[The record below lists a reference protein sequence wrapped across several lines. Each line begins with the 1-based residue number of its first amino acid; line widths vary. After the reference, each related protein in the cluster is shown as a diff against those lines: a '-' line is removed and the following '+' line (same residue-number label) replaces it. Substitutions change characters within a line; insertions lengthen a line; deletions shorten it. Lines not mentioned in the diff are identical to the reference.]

1 MILDEKFFKQLDE
14 AYELEPKNKVIE
26 NAISN
31 MGIREASLNK
41 NIINQHDFIFSNQID
56 TKDVTNQKKTGRCW
70 MFAGLNMVRM
80 HIAKK
85 LNMEKF
91 ELSESFLYFYD
102 NMEKANLFLQ
112 RVIDTKNLDIKD
124 RKVEDVFYSTPE
136 DGGYFEFF
144 YYLIKKYGIVPKTNM
159 GEIFHTEESHFMFYT
174 LESAL
179 KKIAIEIRAT
189 DDKKEI
195 EILRKKG
202 LSYAYN
208 IFVKSIGKP
217 VKNFDFKYYDKDD
230 KYHIEKNMTP
240 KSFFDK
246 YIGDFFDG
254 KVKLLNDPRHPYN
267 RILVD
272 KVAKNSVDLPDLIG
286 INVDMQTMKRACQ
299 QSLKNEETMWFAC
312 DIDINEDRESG
323 VLDENLF
330 NFDQTFTNFPKMTK
344 EERINARYSTACHA
358 MNLTGFDKIEK
369 EVKYWKI
376 ENSWGEDDG
385 KDGYFSMTDKWF
397 EENTFEVII
406 DKKYLPKKVLNSF
419 NKEKIYYDEFDPMYK
434 LLKNIK

>member
-1 MILDEKFFKQLDE
+1 MILDEKIFKQLDE

-299 QSLKNEETMWFAC
+299 KSIKNNETMWFAC

-369 EVKYWKI
+369 EVKFWKI

-434 LLKNIK
+434 LLRNIK

>member
-1 MILDEKFFKQLDE
+1 MILDEKIFKQLDE

-299 QSLKNEETMWFAC
+299 KSIKNEETMWFAC

-369 EVKYWKI
+369 EVKFWKI

-406 DKKYLPKKVLNSF
+406 DKKYLPKKVLDSF

>member
-299 QSLKNEETMWFAC
+299 KSIKNEETMWFAC

>member
-1 MILDEKFFKQLDE
+1 MILDEKIFKQLDE

-272 KVAKNSVDLPDLIG
+272 KVAKNSVDLPDLLG

-299 QSLKNEETMWFAC
+299 KSIKNEETMWFAC

-358 MNLTGFDKIEK
+358 MNLTGFDKIGK
-369 EVKYWKI
+369 EVKFWKI

-434 LLKNIK
+434 LLRNIK

>member
-1 MILDEKFFKQLDE
+1 MKLDKKIFDQLEKIYDNDE
-14 AYELEPKNKVIE
+14 KNKVIE

-31 MGIREASLNK
+31 MGIREASLDK
-41 NIINQHDFIFSNQID
+41 NIINKHDFIFSNEVE

-70 MFAGLNMVRM
+70 MFAGLNMIRM

-144 YYLIKKYGIVPKTNM
+144 YYLIKKYGIVPKNTM
-159 GEIFHTEESHFMFYT
+159 GELYHTDQSQFMFYV
-174 LESAL
+174 LENAL
-179 KKIAIEIRAT
+179 KKIAMEIRAT
-189 DDKKEI
+189 DDEKEI
-195 EILRKKG
+195 ENLRKEG

-208 IFVKSIGKP
+208 IFAKSIGKP
-217 VKNFDFKYYDKDD
+217 VENFDFKYYDKDD
-230 KYHIEKNMTP
+230 KYHIEENMTP
-240 KSFFDK
+240 KEFFDK
-246 YIGDFFDG
+246 YVGDFFDG

-272 KVAKNSVDLPDLIG
+272 KVAKNAVDLDDLVG
-286 INVDMQTMKRACQ
+286 INVDMDTMSKFAQ
-299 QSLKNEETMWFAC
+299 KSIKNNETMWFAC
-312 DIDINEDRESG
+312 DVDINEDRESG

-330 NFDQTFTNFPKMTK
+330 NFDQTFVNFPKMTK
-344 EERINARYSTACHA
+344 EERINSRYSTACHA
-358 MNLTGFDKIEK
+358 MNLTGFDKKGK
-369 EVKYWKI
+369 EVKFWKI

-385 KDGYFSMTDKWF
+385 KDGYFSMTDEWF
-397 EENTFEVII
+397 RENTFELII
-406 DKKYLPKKVLNSF
+406 DKKFLTKKVMEAF
-419 NKEKIYYDEFDPMYK
+419 DKEKIYYDEFDPMYK
-434 LLKNIK
+434 MLRNVR

>member
-1 MILDEKFFKQLDE
+1 MILDEKIFKQLDE

-189 DDKKEI
+189 DDEKEI

-272 KVAKNSVDLPDLIG
+272 KVAKNSVDLPDLLG

-299 QSLKNEETMWFAC
+299 KSIKNNETMWFAC

-434 LLKNIK
+434 LLRNIK

>member
-1 MILDEKFFKQLDE
+1 MILDEKIFKQLDE

-272 KVAKNSVDLPDLIG
+272 KVAKNSVDLPDLLG
-286 INVDMQTMKRACQ
+286 INVDMETMKRACQ
-299 QSLKNEETMWFAC
+299 KSIKNEETMWFAC

-406 DKKYLPKKVLNSF
+406 DKKYLPKKVLDSF

-434 LLKNIK
+434 LLRNIK

>member
-1 MILDEKFFKQLDE
+1 MILDEKIFK
-14 AYELEPKNKVIE
+14 ELEKNYEKDPKNKVIE

-31 MGIREASLNK
+31 MGIMEASLNK
-41 NIINQHDFIFSNQID
+41 NIINKHDFIFSNEVE
-56 TKDVTNQKKTGRCW
+56 TKDVTNQRKTGRCW

-112 RVIDTKNLDIKD
+112 RVIDTKDLDIKD

-159 GEIFHTEESHFMFYT
+159 GELFHTEESSFMFYT
-174 LESAL
+174 LENSL
-179 KKIAIEIRAT
+179 KKIAMDIRAT
-189 DDKKEI
+189 DDEKEI

-217 VKNFDFKYYDKDD
+217 VENFDFKYYDKDNNY
-230 KYHIEKNMTP
+230 KIEKDMTP
-240 KSFFDK
+240 KKFFDK
-246 YIGDFFDG
+246 YVGDFFDG
-254 KVKLLNDPRHPYN
+254 KIKLLNDPRHPYN

-272 KVAKNSVDLPDLIG
+272 KNAKNAVDLPDLVG
-286 INVDMQTMKRACQ
+286 INVDMDTMSKSAQ
-299 QSLKNEETMWFAC
+299 KSIKDNETMWFAC
-312 DIDINEDRESG
+312 DVDIDKDRESG
-323 VLDENLF
+323 VMDENLF
-330 NFDQTFTNFPKMTK
+330 NFDQTFTNFEKMTK
-344 EERINARYSTACHA
+344 AQRIDSRYSSACHA
-358 MNLTGFDKIEK
+358 MNLTGFDKK
-369 EVKYWKI
+369 DKDVKFWKI
-376 ENSWGEDDG
+376 ENSWGEDNG
-385 KDGYFSMTDKWF
+385 HDGYFSMTDKWF
-397 EENTFEVII
+397 RENTFELIV
-406 DKKYLPKKVLNSF
+406 DKKYLTKKVLSAF
-419 NKEKIYYDEFDPMYK
+419 DKEKIYYDEFDPMYK
-434 LLKNIK
+434 MLKNIK

>member
-1 MILDEKFFKQLDE
+1 MILDEKIFKQLDE

-144 YYLIKKYGIVPKTNM
+144 YYLIKKYGIVSKTNM
-159 GEIFHTEESHFMFYT
+159 GEVFHTEESHFMFYT

-189 DDKKEI
+189 DDEKEI

-272 KVAKNSVDLPDLIG
+272 KVAKNSVDLPDLLG

-299 QSLKNEETMWFAC
+299 KSIKNEETMWFAC

-369 EVKYWKI
+369 EVKFWKI

-406 DKKYLPKKVLNSF
+406 DKKYLPKKVLDSF

-434 LLKNIK
+434 LLRNIK

>member
-1 MILDEKFFKQLDE
+1 MILDEKIFKQLDE

-299 QSLKNEETMWFAC
+299 KSIKNNETMWFAC

-369 EVKYWKI
+369 EVKFWKI

-406 DKKYLPKKVLNSF
+406 DKKYLPKKVLDSF

-434 LLKNIK
+434 LLRNIK

>member
-1 MILDEKFFKQLDE
+1 MILDEKIFKQLDE

-272 KVAKNSVDLPDLIG
+272 KVAKNSVDLPDLLG

-299 QSLKNEETMWFAC
+299 KSIKNNETMWFAC

-434 LLKNIK
+434 LLRNIK

>member
-1 MILDEKFFKQLDE
+1 
-14 AYELEPKNKVIE
+14 
-26 NAISN
+26 
-31 MGIREASLNK
+31 
-41 NIINQHDFIFSNQID
+41 
-56 TKDVTNQKKTGRCW
+56 
-70 MFAGLNMVRM
+70 MVRM

-272 KVAKNSVDLPDLIG
+272 KVAKNSVDLPDLLG

-299 QSLKNEETMWFAC
+299 KSIKNNETMWFAC

-369 EVKYWKI
+369 EVKFWKI

-406 DKKYLPKKVLNSF
+406 DKKYLPKKVLDSF

>member
-299 QSLKNEETMWFAC
+299 KSIKNEETMWFAC

-406 DKKYLPKKVLNSF
+406 DKKYLPKKVLDSF

-434 LLKNIK
+434 LLRNIK

>member
-1 MILDEKFFKQLDE
+1 MKLDKKIFDQLEKIYDKDE
-14 AYELEPKNKVIE
+14 KNKVIE

-41 NIINQHDFIFSNQID
+41 KAINKHDFIFSNEVE

-102 NMEKANLFLQ
+102 NMEKTNLFLQ

-159 GEIFHTEESHFMFYT
+159 GELYHTDQSQFMFYV
-174 LESAL
+174 LENAL
-179 KKIAIEIRAT
+179 KKIAMEIRET
-189 DDKKEI
+189 DDEKKI
-195 EILRKKG
+195 ENLRKEG

-208 IFVKSIGKP
+208 IFAKSIGKP
-217 VKNFDFKYYDKDD
+217 VESFDFKYYDKDD
-230 KYHIEKNMTP
+230 KYHIEENMTP

-246 YIGDFFDG
+246 YVGDFFDG

-272 KVAKNSVDLPDLIG
+272 KIAKNAVDLDDLIG
-286 INVDMQTMKRACQ
+286 INVDMDTMSKFAQ
-299 QSLKNEETMWFAC
+299 KSIKNNETMWFAC
-312 DIDINEDRESG
+312 DVDINEDRESG

-330 NFDQTFTNFPKMTK
+330 NFDQTFVDFPKMTK
-344 EERINARYSTACHA
+344 EERINSRYSTACHA
-358 MNLTGFDKIEK
+358 MNLTGFDKKGK
-369 EVKYWKI
+369 EVKFWKI

-385 KDGYFSMTDKWF
+385 KDGYFSMTDEWF
-397 EENTFEVII
+397 RENTFELII
-406 DKKYLPKKVLNSF
+406 DKKFLTKKVMEAF
-419 NKEKIYYDEFDPMYK
+419 DKEKIYYDEFDPMYK
-434 LLKNIK
+434 MLRNVR

>member
-1 MILDEKFFKQLDE
+1 MILDEKIFKQLDE

-56 TKDVTNQKKTGRCW
+56 TKEVTNQKKTGRCW

-230 KYHIEKNMTP
+230 KYHLEKNMTP

-272 KVAKNSVDLPDLIG
+272 KVAKNSVDLPDLLG

-299 QSLKNEETMWFAC
+299 KSIKNEETMWFAC

-369 EVKYWKI
+369 EVKFWKI

-434 LLKNIK
+434 LLRNIK

>member
-1 MILDEKFFKQLDE
+1 MILDEKIFKQLDE

-195 EILRKKG
+195 EVLRKKG

-299 QSLKNEETMWFAC
+299 KSIKNNETMWFAC

-344 EERINARYSTACHA
+344 EERINTRYSTACHA

-369 EVKYWKI
+369 EVKFWKI

>member
-1 MILDEKFFKQLDE
+1 MILDDKIFDKLEKTYD
-14 AYELEPKNKVIE
+14 LEPKNKVIE

-41 NIINQHDFIFSNQID
+41 NIINKHDFIFSNQVE

-102 NMEKANLFLQ
+102 NMEKTNLFLQ

-144 YYLIKKYGIVPKTNM
+144 YYLIKKYGILPKTNM
-159 GEIFHTEESHFMFYT
+159 GEVFHTDHSQFMFYV
-174 LESAL
+174 LENAL
-179 KKIAIEIRAT
+179 KKIAMEIRAT
-189 DDKKEI
+189 DDEKEI
-195 EILRKKG
+195 EILREKG

-208 IFVKSIGKP
+208 IFAKSIGKP

-246 YIGDFFDG
+246 YVGDFFDG

-272 KVAKNSVDLPDLIG
+272 KVAKNAVDLPDLDG
-286 INVDMQTMKRACQ
+286 INVDMDTMSKFAQ
-299 QSLKNEETMWFAC
+299 KSIKNNETMWFAC

-330 NFDQTFTNFPKMTK
+330 NFDQTFTDFPKMTK
-344 EERINARYSTACHA
+344 EERINSRFSTACHA
-358 MNLTGFDKIEK
+358 MNLTGFDKIDK
-369 EVKYWKI
+369 EVKFWKI

-385 KDGYFSMTDKWF
+385 KDGYF
-397 EENTFEVII
+397 
-406 DKKYLPKKVLNSF
+406 P
-419 NKEKIYYDEFDPMYK
+419 
-434 LLKNIK
+434 

>member
-1 MILDEKFFKQLDE
+1 MILDEKIFKQLDE

-272 KVAKNSVDLPDLIG
+272 KAAKNSVDLPDLLG

-299 QSLKNEETMWFAC
+299 KSIKNEETMWFAC

-369 EVKYWKI
+369 EVKFWKI

>member
-1 MILDEKFFKQLDE
+1 MILDDKIFDKLEKTYD
-14 AYELEPKNKVIE
+14 LEPKNKVIE

-41 NIINQHDFIFSNQID
+41 NIINKHDFIFSNQVE

-102 NMEKANLFLQ
+102 NMEKTNLFLQ

-144 YYLIKKYGIVPKTNM
+144 YYLIKKYGILPKTNM
-159 GEIFHTEESHFMFYT
+159 GEVFHTDHSQFMFYV
-174 LESAL
+174 LENAL
-179 KKIAIEIRAT
+179 KKIAIEIRDT
-189 DDKKEI
+189 DDEKEI
-195 EILRKKG
+195 EILREKG

-208 IFVKSIGKP
+208 IFAKSIGKP

-230 KYHIEKNMTP
+230 KYHIERNMTP

-246 YIGDFFDG
+246 YVGDFFDG

-272 KVAKNSVDLPDLIG
+272 KVAKNAVDLPDLDG
-286 INVDMQTMKRACQ
+286 INVDMDTMSKFAQ
-299 QSLKNEETMWFAC
+299 KSIKNNETMWFAC

-330 NFDQTFTNFPKMTK
+330 NFDQTFIDFPKMTK
-344 EERINARYSTACHA
+344 EERINSRFSTACHA
-358 MNLTGFDKIEK
+358 MNLTGFDKIDK
-369 EVKYWKI
+369 EVKFWKI

-385 KDGYFSMTDKWF
+385 KDGYFSMTDEWF
-397 EENTFEVII
+397 RENTFELII
-406 DKKYLPKKVLNSF
+406 DKKFLTKKVMEAF
-419 NKEKIYYDEFDPMYK
+419 DKEKIYYNEYDPMYK
-434 LLKNIK
+434 MLKNVR

>member
-1 MILDEKFFKQLDE
+1 MKLDKKIFDQLEKIYDNDE
-14 AYELEPKNKVIE
+14 KNKVIE

-31 MGIREASLNK
+31 MGIREASLDR
-41 NIINQHDFIFSNQID
+41 NIINKHDFIFSNEVE

-144 YYLIKKYGIVPKTNM
+144 YYLIKKYGIVPKNTM
-159 GEIFHTEESHFMFYT
+159 GELYHTDQSQFMFYV
-174 LESAL
+174 LENAL
-179 KKIAIEIRAT
+179 KKIAMEIRAT
-189 DDKKEI
+189 DNEKEI
-195 EILRKKG
+195 ENLRKEG

-208 IFVKSIGKP
+208 IFAKSIGKP
-217 VKNFDFKYYDKDD
+217 VESFDFKYYDKDD
-230 KYHIEKNMTP
+230 KYHIEENMTP
-240 KSFFDK
+240 KEFFDK
-246 YIGDFFDG
+246 YVGDFFDG

-272 KVAKNSVDLPDLIG
+272 KVAKNSVDLDDLVG
-286 INVDMQTMKRACQ
+286 INVDMDTMSKFAQ
-299 QSLKNEETMWFAC
+299 KSIKNNETMWFAC
-312 DIDINEDRESG
+312 DVDINEDRESG

-330 NFDQTFTNFPKMTK
+330 NFDQTFVNFPKMTK
-344 EERINARYSTACHA
+344 EERINSRYSTACHA
-358 MNLTGFDKIEK
+358 MNLTGFDRKGK
-369 EVKYWKI
+369 DVKFWKI

-385 KDGYFSMTDKWF
+385 KDGYFSMTDGWF
-397 EENTFEVII
+397 RENTFELII
-406 DKKYLPKKVLNSF
+406 DKKFLTKKVMDAF
-419 NKEKIYYDEFDPMYK
+419 DKEKIYYDEFDPMYK
-434 LLKNIK
+434 MLRNVR

>member
-1 MILDEKFFKQLDE
+1 MILDEKIFKQLDE

-246 YIGDFFDG
+246 YIGDFFDE

-286 INVDMQTMKRACQ
+286 INVDMQTMKKACQ
-299 QSLKNEETMWFAC
+299 KSIKNNETMWFAC
-312 DIDINEDRESG
+312 DIDINQDRESG

-369 EVKYWKI
+369 EVKFWKI

>member
-1 MILDEKFFKQLDE
+1 MILNEKIFDKLEKNYD
-14 AYELEPKNKVIE
+14 LEPKNKVIE

-41 NIINQHDFIFSNQID
+41 NIINKHDFIFSNQVE

-102 NMEKANLFLQ
+102 NMEKTNLFLQ

-144 YYLIKKYGIVPKTNM
+144 YYLIKKYGILPKTNM
-159 GEIFHTEESHFMFYT
+159 GEVFHTDHSQFMFYV
-174 LESAL
+174 LENAL
-179 KKIAIEIRAT
+179 KKIAMEIRAT
-189 DDKKEI
+189 DDEKEI
-195 EILRKKG
+195 EILREKG

-208 IFVKSIGKP
+208 IFTKSIGKP

-230 KYHIEKNMTP
+230 KYHVEKNMTP

-246 YIGDFFDG
+246 YVGDFFDG

-272 KVAKNSVDLPDLIG
+272 KAAKNAVDLPDLDG
-286 INVDMQTMKRACQ
+286 INVDMDTMSKFARK
-299 QSLKNEETMWFAC
+299 SIKNNETMWFAC

-344 EERINARYSTACHA
+344 EERINSRFSTACHA
-358 MNLTGFDKIEK
+358 MNLTGFDKIDK
-369 EVKYWKI
+369 EVKFWKI
-376 ENSWGEDDG
+376 ENSWGEYDG
-385 KDGYFSMTDKWF
+385 KDGNFSMTDEWF
-397 EENTFEVII
+397 RENTFELII
-406 DKKYLPKKVLNSF
+406 DKKFLTKKVMEAF
-419 NKEKIYYDEFDPMYK
+419 DKEKIFYDEFDPMYK
-434 LLKNIK
+434 MLKNVR

>member
-1 MILDEKFFKQLDE
+1 MNLDKKIFDQLEKIYDKDQ
-14 AYELEPKNKVIE
+14 KNKVIE

-31 MGIREASLNK
+31 MGIREASLDR
-41 NIINQHDFIFSNQID
+41 NIINMHDFIFSNEVE

-112 RVIDTKNLDIKD
+112 RVIDTKNLDIRD

-144 YYLIKKYGIVPKTNM
+144 YYLIKKYGIVPKNTM
-159 GEIFHTEESHFMFYT
+159 GELYHTDQSQFMFYV
-174 LESAL
+174 LENAL
-179 KKIAIEIRAT
+179 KKIAMEIRAT
-189 DDKKEI
+189 DDENEI
-195 EILRKKG
+195 ENLRKEG

-208 IFVKSIGKP
+208 IFAKSIGKP
-217 VKNFDFKYYDKDD
+217 VDNFDFKYYDKDD
-230 KYHIEKNMTP
+230 KYHIEENMTP
-240 KSFFDK
+240 KAFFDK
-246 YIGDFFDG
+246 YVGDFFDG

-272 KVAKNSVDLPDLIG
+272 KVAKNAVDLDDLVG
-286 INVDMQTMKRACQ
+286 INVDMDTMSKFAQ
-299 QSLKNEETMWFAC
+299 KSIKNNETMWFAC
-312 DIDINEDRESG
+312 DVDINEDRESG

-330 NFDQTFTNFPKMTK
+330 NFDQTFVNFLKMTK
-344 EERINARYSTACHA
+344 EERINSRYSTACHA
-358 MNLTGFDKIEK
+358 MNLTGFDKKGK
-369 EVKYWKI
+369 EVKFWKI

-385 KDGYFSMTDKWF
+385 KDGYFSMTDEWF
-397 EENTFEVII
+397 RENTFELII
-406 DKKYLPKKVLNSF
+406 DKKFLTKKVMEAF
-419 NKEKIYYDEFDPMYK
+419 DKEKIYYDEFDPMYK
-434 LLKNIK
+434 MLRNVR

>member
-1 MILDEKFFKQLDE
+1 MILDEKIFKQLDE

-195 EILRKKG
+195 EVLRKKG

-272 KVAKNSVDLPDLIG
+272 KVAKNSVDLPDFLG

-299 QSLKNEETMWFAC
+299 KSIKNNETMWFAC

-434 LLKNIK
+434 LLRNIK

>member
-1 MILDEKFFKQLDE
+1 MNLDKKIFDQLEKIYDKDQ
-14 AYELEPKNKVIE
+14 KNKVIE

-31 MGIREASLNK
+31 MGIREASLDR
-41 NIINQHDFIFSNQID
+41 NIINRHDFIFSNEVE

-102 NMEKANLFLQ
+102 NMEKSNLFLQ
-112 RVIDTKNLDIKD
+112 RVIDTKNLDIRD

-144 YYLIKKYGIVPKTNM
+144 YYLIKKYGIVPKNSM
-159 GEIFHTEESHFMFYT
+159 GELYHTDQSQFMFYV
-174 LESAL
+174 LENAL
-179 KKIAIEIRAT
+179 KKIAMEIRAT
-189 DDKKEI
+189 DDEKEI
-195 EILRKKG
+195 ENLRKEG

-208 IFVKSIGKP
+208 IFAKSIGKP
-217 VKNFDFKYYDKDD
+217 VESFDFKYYDKDD
-230 KYHIEKNMTP
+230 KYHIEENMTP
-240 KSFFDK
+240 KEFFDK
-246 YIGDFFDG
+246 YVGDFFDG

-272 KVAKNSVDLPDLIG
+272 KVAKNAVDLNDLVG
-286 INVDMQTMKRACQ
+286 INVDMDTMSKFAQ
-299 QSLKNEETMWFAC
+299 KSIKNNETMWFAC
-312 DIDINEDRESG
+312 DVDINEDRESG

-330 NFDQTFTNFPKMTK
+330 NFDQTFANFPKMTK
-344 EERINARYSTACHA
+344 EERINSRFSTACHA
-358 MNLTGFDKIEK
+358 MNLTGFDKKGK
-369 EVKYWKI
+369 EVKFWKI

-385 KDGYFSMTDKWF
+385 KDGYFSMTDEWF
-397 EENTFEVII
+397 RENTFELII
-406 DKKYLPKKVLNSF
+406 DKKFLTKKVIEAF
-419 NKEKIYYDEFDPMYK
+419 DKEKIYYDEFDPMYK
-434 LLKNIK
+434 MLKNVK

>member
-1 MILDEKFFKQLDE
+1 MILDEKIFKQLDE

-286 INVDMQTMKRACQ
+286 INVDMQTMKRVCQ
-299 QSLKNEETMWFAC
+299 KSIKNNETMWFAC

-369 EVKYWKI
+369 EVKFWKI

-406 DKKYLPKKVLNSF
+406 DKKYLPKKVLDSF

-434 LLKNIK
+434 LLRNIK

>member
-1 MILDEKFFKQLDE
+1 MILDEKIFKQLDE

-159 GEIFHTEESHFMFYT
+159 GEVFHTEESHFMFYT

-189 DDKKEI
+189 DDEKEI

-272 KVAKNSVDLPDLIG
+272 KVAKNSVDLPDLLG

-299 QSLKNEETMWFAC
+299 KSIKNEETMWFAC

-369 EVKYWKI
+369 EVKFWKI

-434 LLKNIK
+434 LLRNIK

>member
-1 MILDEKFFKQLDE
+1 MILDEKIFKQLDE

-179 KKIAIEIRAT
+179 KKIALEIRAT

-272 KVAKNSVDLPDLIG
+272 KVAKNSVDLPDLLG

-299 QSLKNEETMWFAC
+299 KSIRNEETMWFAC

-369 EVKYWKI
+369 EVKFWKI

-406 DKKYLPKKVLNSF
+406 DKKYLPKKVLDSF

>member
-1 MILDEKFFKQLDE
+1 MNLDKKIFDQLETIYDKDE
-14 AYELEPKNKVIE
+14 KNKVIE

-41 NIINQHDFIFSNQID
+41 NIINQHDFIFSNEVE

-144 YYLIKKYGIVPKTNM
+144 YYLIKKYGIVPKINM
-159 GEIFHTEESHFMFYT
+159 GEVFHTEVSQFMFYV
-174 LESAL
+174 LENAL
-179 KKIAIEIRAT
+179 KKIAMEIRAT
-189 DDKKEI
+189 DDENEI
-195 EILRKKG
+195 EILRQKG

-246 YIGDFFDG
+246 YVGDFFDG

-272 KVAKNSVDLPDLIG
+272 KVAKNAVDLPDLDG
-286 INVDMQTMKRACQ
+286 INVDMDTMSKFAQ
-299 QSLKNEETMWFAC
+299 KSIKNNETMWFAC
-312 DIDINEDRESG
+312 DVDINEDRESG

-330 NFDQTFTNFPKMTK
+330 NFDQTFINFPKMTK
-344 EERINARYSTACHA
+344 EERINSRYSTACHA
-358 MNLTGFDKIEK
+358 MNLTGFDKKGK
-369 EVKYWKI
+369 EVKFWKI

-385 KDGYFSMTDKWF
+385 KDGYFSMTDEWF
-397 EENTFEVII
+397 RENTFELII
-406 DKKYLPKKVLNSF
+406 DKKFLTKKVMEAF
-419 NKEKIYYDEFDPMYK
+419 DKEKIYYDEFDPIYK
-434 LLKNIK
+434 MLKNVR

>member
-1 MILDEKFFKQLDE
+1 MILDEKIFEQLDE

-299 QSLKNEETMWFAC
+299 KSIKNEETMWFAC

-406 DKKYLPKKVLNSF
+406 DKKYLPKKVLDSF

-434 LLKNIK
+434 LLRNIK

>member
-1 MILDEKFFKQLDE
+1 MILDEKIFKQLDE

-195 EILRKKG
+195 EVLRKKG

-272 KVAKNSVDLPDLIG
+272 KVAKNSVDLPDLLG

-299 QSLKNEETMWFAC
+299 KSIKNNETMWFAC

-434 LLKNIK
+434 LLRNIK

>member
-70 MFAGLNMVRM
+70 MFAGLNIVRM

-299 QSLKNEETMWFAC
+299 KSIKNEETMWFAC

-434 LLKNIK
+434 LLRNIK

>member
-1 MILDEKFFKQLDE
+1 MILDEKIFKQLDE

-299 QSLKNEETMWFAC
+299 KSIKNEETMWFAC

-397 EENTFEVII
+397 EENTFEVIV
-406 DKKYLPKKVLNSF
+406 DKKYLPKKVLDSF

-434 LLKNIK
+434 LLRNIK

>member
-1 MILDEKFFKQLDE
+1 MKLDKKIFEQLEKIYDKDEK
-14 AYELEPKNKVIE
+14 NRVIE

-31 MGIREASLNK
+31 MGIREASLDK
-41 NIINQHDFIFSNQID
+41 NIINKHDFIFSNEVE

-144 YYLIKKYGIVPKTNM
+144 YYLIKKYGIVPKNAM
-159 GEIFHTEESHFMFYT
+159 GELYHTDQSQFMFYV
-174 LESAL
+174 LENAL
-179 KKIAIEIRAT
+179 KKIAMEIRAT
-189 DDKKEI
+189 DDKKKI
-195 EILRKKG
+195 ENLRKEG

-208 IFVKSIGKP
+208 IFAKSIGKP
-217 VKNFDFKYYDKDD
+217 VEKFDFKYYDKDD
-230 KYHIEKNMTP
+230 KYHIEENMTP
-240 KSFFDK
+240 KEFFDK
-246 YIGDFFDG
+246 YVGDFFDG

-272 KVAKNSVDLPDLIG
+272 KVAKNAVDLDDLVG
-286 INVDMQTMKRACQ
+286 INVDMDTMSKFAQ
-299 QSLKNEETMWFAC
+299 KSIKNNETMWFAC
-312 DIDINEDRESG
+312 DVDINEDRESG

-330 NFDQTFTNFPKMTK
+330 NFDQTFVNFPKMTK
-344 EERINARYSTACHA
+344 EERINSRYSTACHA
-358 MNLTGFDKIEK
+358 MNLTGFDKKGK
-369 EVKYWKI
+369 EVKFWKI

-385 KDGYFSMTDKWF
+385 KDGYFSMTDEWF
-397 EENTFEVII
+397 RENTFELIV
-406 DKKYLPKKVLNSF
+406 DKKFLTKKVMEAF
-419 NKEKIYYDEFDPMYK
+419 DKEKIYYDEFDPMYK
-434 LLKNIK
+434 MLKNIR

>member
-1 MILDEKFFKQLDE
+1 MILDEKIFKQLDE

-159 GEIFHTEESHFMFYT
+159 GEVFHTEESHFMFYT

-189 DDKKEI
+189 DDEKEI

-272 KVAKNSVDLPDLIG
+272 KVAKNSVDLPDLLG

-299 QSLKNEETMWFAC
+299 KSIKNEETMWFAC

-369 EVKYWKI
+369 EVKFWKI

-406 DKKYLPKKVLNSF
+406 DKKYLPKKVLDSF

-434 LLKNIK
+434 LLRNIK